1 MQMKHSYANEVKLT
15 DVVDV
20 SVLPEGMDVLLTPFV
35 FFLKVIDIRIA
46 LLHSEDVTNSP
57 LHVGFLLLQFS

>member
-20 SVLPEGMDVLLTPFV
+20 RDRPEGMDVLLTPFV
-35 FFLKVIDIRIA
+35 FLKVIDIWIA

-57 LHVGFLLLQFS
+57 LHVGLLLLQFS